1 MCTLNVHIA
10 RLPSASAYCEQTRE
24 VNMAPVKPV
33 RVGFIAQSLAI
44 LTLSTALVNAQAQ
57 PKTPRPSVPALMT
70 AEIENE
76 GTYVWRVRL
85 PPGTTSNF
93 HRHNPPRRRAYGR
106 CREASGKEP
115 RRAHWNGGA
124 ARPIG
129 CLPTTPQWFT
139 RTPTMEIGP
148 IEFIYVEFERSE

>member
-10 RLPSASAYCEQTRE
+10 RLPSESDYCEQTRE

-57 PKTPRPSVPALMT
+57 PKAPRPSVLALMT

-93 HRHNPPRRRAYGR
+93 HRHTPPSSCLRAV
-106 CREASGKEP
+106 P
-115 RRAHWNGGA
+115 
-124 ARPIG
+124 
-129 CLPTTPQWFT
+129 
-139 RTPTMEIGP
+139 
-148 IEFIYVEFERSE
+148 